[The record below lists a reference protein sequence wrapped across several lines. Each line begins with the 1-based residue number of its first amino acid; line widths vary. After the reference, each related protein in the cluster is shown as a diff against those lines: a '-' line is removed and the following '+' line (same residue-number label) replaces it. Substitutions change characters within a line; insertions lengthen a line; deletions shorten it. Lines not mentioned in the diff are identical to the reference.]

1 MNEEMNEYTAQFL
14 LRFKSSNSEQQTT
27 VNNIYILITLIKYNA
42 KTDELNRK
50 GANKRLWE
58 FKRR

>member
-1 MNEEMNEYTAQFL
+1 MDEYTVQVL
-14 LRFKSSNSEQQTT
+14 LRLKSSNSEQLTT
-27 VNNIYILITLIKYNA
+27 VNNIYTLITLMQNNV

-50 GANKRLWE
+50 GANKGLWE